1 MTQHAEDPLIALSRR
16 YRPALMAF
24 FVRRIHNPIEAEDL
38 TQDVLMRLA
47 ELPENQMRQPEGYI
61 FRMAAN
67 LLRDRYRRARVRDA
81 WALDA
86 EQRDERLTD
95 YIDPL
100 RLIEARERLGL
111 VSRALSELSQRSREI
126 LLLFRLERMK
136 KREIAESF
144 GISVSAV
151 DKHII
156 RAIAHLTRCLEDEA

>member
-1 MTQHAEDPLIALSRR
+1 MPQPAEDMMTALSRR

-24 FVRRIHNPIEAEDL
+24 FVRRIRNPIEAEDL

-47 ELPENQMRQPEGYI
+47 QLPENQMRQPEAYI
-61 FRMAAN
+61 FSTAAN
-67 LLRDRYRRARVRDA
+67 LLRDRHRRARVREA

-86 EQRDERLTD
+86 AQRDERLVD

-111 VSRALSELSQRSREI
+111 VSRALSELSQRSRDI

-136 KREIAESF
+136 KREIADSF

-156 RAIAHLTRCLEDEA
+156 RALAHLTRRLEDEA

>member
-1 MTQHAEDPLIALSRR
+1 MTQRAEDMMTALSRR

-38 TQDVLMRLA
+38 TQDVLTRLA
-47 ELPENQMRQPEGYI
+47 QLPENQMRQPEGYI
-61 FRMAAN
+61 FRTAAN
-67 LLRDRYRRARVRDA
+67 LLRDRHRRARVRDA
-81 WALDA
+81 WMLDTA
-86 EQRDERLTD
+86 QREERLAD

-111 VSRALSELSQRSREI
+111 VSRALSELSQRRREI

-136 KREIAESF
+136 KREIADSF

-151 DKHII
+151 DKHIV
-156 RAIAHLTRCLEDEA
+156 RALAHLTRCLEDEA